1 MADTPPAGATPVVPG
16 ATPGQTP
23 PPPSGTPAAPP
34 PATDDAAA
42 LGDAGKRALDAMKAE
57 RDAATR
63 AAKAAEKELEA
74 LKLAGATDAEKAI
87 AKAKADGAAEVTSRF
102 HEQIR
107 RSEVKVALTAL
118 GINPTE
124 LDLASRAA
132 EFADLEVD
140 DGGTVK
146 DLDKRAAAFKTAHP
160 GLFGARR
167 PSGSADQGAGGSADQ
182 GGKPTFTRAQL
193 RDQKFFKDHQAEIL
207 EAAKE
212 GRVTG

>member
-1 MADTPPAGATPVVPG
+1 MTDWDDLVGNRPKGWILAVRETPFTELF
-16 ATPGQTP
+16 
-23 PPPSGTPAAPP
+23 APWRKYQSVEFP
-34 PATDDAAA
+34 
-42 LGDAGKRALDAMKAE
+42 
-57 RDAATR
+57 
-63 AAKAAEKELEA
+63 
-74 LKLAGATDAEKAI
+74 
-87 AKAKADGAAEVTSRF
+87 EVS
-102 HEQIR
+102 
-107 RSEVKVALTAL
+107 SAL

-146 DLDKRAAAFKTAHP
+146 DLEKRAAAFKTAHP